1 MAKVLIFAGTTEGR
15 ILAKRL
21 KEQGCQ
27 DLVSVATDYGK
38 ELLEDVSVPIYT
50 GRMDGKEMAEFI
62 RRHSIDLVI
71 DATHPYAKEVT
82 KEILCACKET
92 GTERIRCLRQE
103 ELLTAE
109 EEEQL
114 APWIVHVSSA
124 EEAAQWLKGKK
135 GNVLLCTGSKE
146 LAFFAAIPDFEQ
158 RIYARVLPVPSVLTC
173 CKKLGL
179 KGRHVIAAQGPFSMN
194 FNIAMIQEY
203 DCRVL
208 VTKDGG
214 KEGGYL
220 EKIKAAA
227 KAKIPALVI
236 DRPKEET
243 GMSAEE
249 VMQWYETRKQR
260 L

>member
-1 MAKVLIFAGTTEGR
+1 MNNILIFAGTTEGR

-27 DLVSVATDYGK
+27 VLVSVATEYGK
-38 ELLEDVSVPIYT
+38 ELLEDAGVSVYT
-50 GRMDGKEMAEFI
+50 GRMDGKEMGEFI

-82 KEILCACKET
+82 KEIGIACKET
-92 GTERIRCLRQE
+92 GTEGIRCLRQE
-103 ELLTAE
+103 EVLTAE
-109 EEEQL
+109 EQKQL
-114 APWIVHVSSA
+114 APWMVHVSSA
-124 EEAAQWLKGKK
+124 EEAARWLNSKK

-146 LAFFAAIPDFEQ
+146 LAAFTAIPDFEE
-158 RIYARVLPVPSVLTC
+158 RIYARVLPIPSVIDS
-173 CKKLGL
+173 CKTLGL
-179 KGRHVIAAQGPFSMN
+179 KGRHIIAAQGPFSMN

-227 KAKIPALVI
+227 KTGIPALVI
-236 DRPKEET
+236 DRPREEA

-249 VMQWYETRKQR
+249 VVKWYETRKQR
-260 L
+260 V